1 MPYQHSLV
9 CQLELCGVLFK
20 RSHQMTKR
28 AVMVEHTVV
37 GCAVKRTITTR
48 RLVPKDFVRIV
59 IVMML
64 TAQNMIMALHVI
76 AASNQAH
83 FFVTTSLHFL
93 RKTSYVSLHFSFL

>member
-1 MPYQHSLV
+1 
-9 CQLELCGVLFK
+9 
-20 RSHQMTKR
+20 MTKR

-76 AASNQAH
+76 AASNQAY
-83 FFVTTSLHFL
+83 FCYNFT
-93 RKTSYVSLHFSFL
+93 SFLKKNKLCLTPLFISVTP